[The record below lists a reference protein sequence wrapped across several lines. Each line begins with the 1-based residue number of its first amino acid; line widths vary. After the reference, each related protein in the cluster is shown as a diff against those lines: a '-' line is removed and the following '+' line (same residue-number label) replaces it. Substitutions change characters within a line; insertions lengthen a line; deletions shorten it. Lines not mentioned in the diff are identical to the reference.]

1 MASHADLRPALRR
14 RALLRGG
21 AILGGSSLLAP
32 LSLASGA
39 PDASV
44 STRVEL
50 EPSRRAL
57 STGRELLWS
66 DRTGRLSRELR
77 GGTLAHLPAAVGLN
91 TDVSASASASASV
104 ESSTLAGIPHHASP
118 YIAAAALAGGELALL
133 DRERARL
140 QLLTADGTPR
150 GSLSL
155 QDIAPRPSAM
165 LAGSDGLSLWLADSA
180 HHQLTLIDLDG
191 RILRRWGG
199 QPWQRHASNGP
210 VALAR
215 DSRGHLHS
223 LESGHGCVLV
233 WNERGECLGRYAEGL
248 SPGVR
253 HLAPAAR
260 DTLYTLDTW
269 QNRLQALLPGKR
281 HLTALHLGQD
291 FRPAQLAHVAGRG
304 YLLTA

>member
-50 EPSRRAL
+50 EPGRRAL

-66 DRTGRLSRELR
+66 DRTGRLSRELP
-77 GGTLAHLPAAVGLN
+77 GGTLAPLPMAVGLN
-91 TDVSASASASASV
+91 TDVNASASV
-104 ESSTLAGIPHHASP
+104 ASSTLAGTAHHASP
-118 YIAAAALAGGELALL
+118 YIAAVALAGGELALL

-140 QLLTADGTPR
+140 QLLAADGSPR

-180 HHQLTLIDLDG
+180 HHQLTLIDLEG

-210 VALAR
+210 LALAR
-215 DSRGHLHS
+215 DRRGHLHS

-281 HLTALHLGQD
+281 HLPALHLGRD

>member
-21 AILGGSSLLAP
+21 AILGGCSLLAP
-32 LSLASGA
+32 LSLASAA
-39 PDASV
+39 PASTQV
-44 STRVEL
+44 QL
-50 EPSRRAL
+50 EPGRRAL

-77 GGTLAHLPAAVGLN
+77 GGTLAPLPKAVEVNADTAAGPESTALPA
-91 TDVSASASASASV
+91 
-104 ESSTLAGIPHHASP
+104 PHHASP
-118 YIAAAALAGGELALL
+118 YIAAVALAGGELALL

-140 QLLTADGTPR
+140 QLLAADGTPR

-180 HHQLTLIDLDG
+180 HHQLTLIDLEG

-199 QPWQRHASNGP
+199 QPWQRHANNGP
-210 VALAR
+210 LALAR
-215 DSRGHLHS
+215 DRRGHLHS

-233 WNERGECLGRYAEGL
+233 WNEQGDCLGRYAEGL

-253 HLAPAAR
+253 HLVPAGPES
-260 DTLYTLDTW
+260 LYTLDTW
-269 QNRLQALLPGKR
+269 QNRLQALAPGKQQA
-281 HLTALHLGQD
+281 TALHLGQD
-291 FRPAQLAHVAGRG
+291 FRPMQLAHVAGRG

>member
-50 EPSRRAL
+50 EPGRRAL

-66 DRTGRLSRELR
+66 DNTGRLSRELR
-77 GGTLAHLPAAVGLN
+77 GGILAPLPTAV
-91 TDVSASASASASV
+91 DVHAKVKAGASAD
-104 ESSTLAGIPHHASP
+104 SSTLTGTLNHASP

-140 QLLTADGTPR
+140 QLLAADGTSR

-155 QDIAPRPSAM
+155 LDIAPRPSAM

>member
-50 EPSRRAL
+50 EPGRRAL

-66 DRTGRLSRELR
+66 DRTGRLSRELP
-77 GGTLAHLPAAVGLN
+77 GGTLAPLPAAVDLN
-91 TDVSASASASASV
+91 TDVSAGASV
-104 ESSTLAGIPHHASP
+104 ESSTLAGIAHHASP
-118 YIAAAALAGGELALL
+118 YIAAVALAGGELALL

-140 QLLTADGTPR
+140 QLLTVDGSPR

-210 VALAR
+210 LALAR
-215 DSRGHLHS
+215 DRRGHLHS

-233 WNERGECLGRYAEGL
+233 WNEQGECLGRYAEGL

-253 HLAPAAR
+253 HLVPAGPES
-260 DTLYTLDTW
+260 LYTLDTW
-269 QNRLQALLPGKR
+269 QNRLQALAPGKQQT
-281 HLTALHLGQD
+281 TALHLRQD